1 MGFHSSGWWAFLSHD
16 ESQSKPAVDRHLL
29 WRVWDFARPYRF
41 RVIALLVTIFA
52 ITGLSLVPPILL
64 RQLIDSALP
73 NKDSSQLNRLVLALI
88 AVPLASGLIGVFQRR
103 LSAMVGEGVIFDL
116 RRALYN
122 HMLRM
127 SLRFFTV
134 TRTGEL
140 MSRLNNDVVGAQ
152 RAVTGTM
159 INIVSNL
166 ITLISV
172 LAIMFVIEWRLTLL
186 GLAILPLFVLPARRV
201 ARRLRAIRRRSMELN
216 AEMNASMN
224 ETLNVSG
231 ALLVKLF
238 GREKRERGRFASDAM
253 QVRDIG
259 VESAVIGQW
268 FMLGLSL
275 IGAVG
280 TALVYWGGGRLVL
293 SGAFTIGTLVAF
305 SAYLRQLYGPL
316 IALTNAPVE
325 FAQSMVS
332 FERVFEAL
340 DIPIEIQE
348 REDAQSL
355 DKLSGTIVFDDVSF
369 SYLEGEGGGL
379 AEVTRFGWGADR
391 SALLKRGK
399 QARNGRGQEENEPE
413 LTIEEQG
420 TALRWA
426 LKDVDFRI
434 SPGQLVALVGPSGAG
449 KTTITYL
456 IPRLYDPTEGRVL
469 LDGVD
474 LTDLTL
480 ETLARNVGMVT
491 QDTFLFYDTI
501 RANLLYARENAT
513 EEEMIAAARAANIHD
528 FIAGLPDGYDTVVG
542 ERGYRL
548 SGGERQRIAIA
559 RVILKNPQILVL
571 DEATSHLDSL
581 SEALIQEALQRVMR
595 GRTSLVIAHRLS
607 TILAADNILVMD
619 QGRLVEA
626 GTHGELLARGG
637 LYTSLYETQF
647 SAAQEPS
654 SIEATTAPEIRVT
667 G

>member
-1 MGFHSSGWWAFLSHD
+1 MGFHGGGWWAFLSHD
-16 ESQSKPAVDRHLL
+16 ERQDRPTVNRGLL
-29 WRVWDFARPYRF
+29 SRVWDFAKPYRF
-41 RVIALLVTIFA
+41 RVFALLLTILA
-52 ITGLSLVPPILL
+52 ITGLSLIPPLL
-64 RQLIDSALP
+64 LKELIDSALP
-73 NKDSSQLNRLVLALI
+73 NENMQQLNRLALALI

-103 LSAMVGEGVIFDL
+103 LSANVGEGIIYDL
-116 RRALYN
+116 RRALYD

-127 SLRFFTV
+127 SLRFFTR

-152 RAVTGTM
+152 RAVTGTLM
-159 INIVSNL
+159 SIVSNFVSL
-166 ITLISV
+166 VSV
-172 LAIMFVIEWRLTLL
+172 LAIMIVIEWRLTLL

-201 ARRLRAIRRRSMELN
+201 AIRLRTIRRRSMELN

-231 ALLVKLF
+231 AMLVKLF
-238 GREKRERGRFASDAM
+238 GRERREKMRFAGDARR
-253 QVRDIG
+253 VRDIG
-259 VESAVIGQW
+259 VESAVVSQW

-275 IGAVG
+275 VGAIG

-348 REDAQSL
+348 NKGAL
-355 DKLSGTIVFDDVSF
+355 DLEQVTGMITFEQVSF

-379 AEVTRFGWGADR
+379 AEITRFGWGADR

-399 QARNGRGQEENEPE
+399 QNDGEEPE
-413 LTIEEQG
+413 DEPRE
-420 TALRWA
+420 LRWA
-426 LKDVDFRI
+426 LKDVDFQI
-434 SPGQLVALVGPSGAG
+434 EPGQLVALVGPSGAG

-456 IPRLYDPTEGRVL
+456 IPRLYDPSQGSVQ
-469 LDGVD
+469 LDGYD
-474 LTDLTL
+474 LRDLTL
-480 ETLARNVGMVT
+480 STLSRKVGMVT

-501 RANLLYARENAT
+501 RANLLYAREDAT
-513 EEEMIAAARAANIHD
+513 DEEMFAAAEAANIHT
-528 FIAGLPDGYDTVVG
+528 FIMSLPDQYDTVVG

-581 SEALIQEALQRVMR
+581 SEALIQEALQRVMQ

-607 TILAADNILVMD
+607 TILAADQILVID
-619 QGRLVEA
+619 EGRLVES
-626 GTHGELLARGG
+626 GTHAELLEQGG

-647 SAAQEPS
+647 TDGARDEDSLSNSVDLQAMSASQ
-654 SIEATTAPEIRVT
+654 
-667 G
+667 